1 MLAFHRVLTRDSV
14 GQEDMDHM
22 TDGVERKIPVRVAT
36 NDFLE
41 RFDQVSTAARASRDN
56 LASGGLL

>member
-14 GQEDMDHM
+14 GLDDMDHM
-22 TDGVERKIPVRVAT
+22 TGGVERKFPVWLAT

-41 RFDQVSTAARASRDN
+41 RFDQVSTAARSSRDS